1 MPPTP
6 KLKPE
11 DLEKG
16 LSAKGKWEERRMK
29 FGGKK
34 MKFGE
39 NPRSGYR

>member
-16 LSAKGKWEERRMK
+16 FGFGRKWGE
-29 FGGKK
+29 KK
-34 MKFGE
+34 TKVGVKEMRFGE